1 MRRGAVGQIGD
12 SREGVGSSID
22 LKGLHGL
29 LLAGW
34 CRLWGCGAGVPCGR
48 VGAGRGLRRSCGARD
63 FLWRNHDDFRLHSL
77 TAYCRRAE
85 QC

>member
-48 VGAGRGLRRSCGARD
+48 VGAGRGDLTGATPMALLRHS
-63 FLWRNHDDFRLHSL
+63 RNQGVFKVRFVRL
-77 TAYCRRAE
+77 
-85 QC
+85 